1 MEYINFGKVVNV
13 SASVPVA
20 VNDTVYHIII
30 DFVPNCPEIF
40 DSFHTDMGKILEW
53 PDDYVLCNVS
63 DIKELED
70 LGADLNEHIKNL
82 ERIKEFLINGNAT
95 LIDENSKLK
104 ATNQTL
110 KDRIK
115 ELEKNLK
122 AANKQLDKM
131 DADIDELKNKN
142 RDLEK
147 ELAESKTFAEVEYKW
162 QSDGSFTV
170 TYTKCDGSKQ
180 TIGMDLANDT
190 GDKCTM
196 GAFVCRSLNI
206 PQCKNCKNHRYFT
219 NGGHF
224 CHLPDSKYKIPGMFH
239 VNPLTD
245 EEAEG
250 PACNKFEAR
259 KE

>member
-13 SASVPVA
+13 SASVLVA
-20 VNDTVYHIII
+20 ANDAVYHIII

-53 PDDYVLCNVS
+53 PDDYVLCNVG

-70 LGADLNEHIKNL
+70 LVADLNEHIKNL

-95 LIDENSKLK
+95 IINENSKLK
-104 ATNQTL
+104 ATNQAL

-122 AANKQLDKM
+122 AANKQLDSM
-131 DADIDELKNKN
+131 DAEIDTLRNKN

-147 ELAESKTFAEVEYKW
+147 ELAESKTFAEAEYKW
-162 QSDGSFTV
+162 NSDGSFTA
-170 TYTKCDGSKQ
+170 TYTKRDGTKKVVGMNLSESVDATSISCG
-180 TIGMDLANDT
+180 TIP
-190 GDKCTM
+190 KCK
-196 GAFVCRSLNI
+196 S
-206 PQCKNCKNHRYFT
+206 CKNHRYFI
-219 NGGHF
+219 NGGHY
-224 CHLPDSKYKIPGMFH
+224 CHLPDSKHTIPGMFY
-239 VNPLTD
+239 VNSLTE

-250 PACNKFEAR
+250 PACDKFEAR